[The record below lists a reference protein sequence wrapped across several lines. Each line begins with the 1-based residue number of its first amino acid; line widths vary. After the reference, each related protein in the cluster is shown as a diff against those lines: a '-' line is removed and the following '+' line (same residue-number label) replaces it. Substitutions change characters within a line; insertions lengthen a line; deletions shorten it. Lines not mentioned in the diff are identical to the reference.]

1 MTDMEFEIFDDRFR
15 AILRPDSTLEKL
27 CSGTVWAEGPV
38 YFEEEDCLLWSD
50 IPNNRMLRWSR
61 EDGMTVFREPAN
73 FTNGH
78 YRDLQGRLI
87 SCEHGGRRVTR
98 TEADG
103 SIAVLADNYQGKKL
117 NSPNDLVVKSDGT
130 IWFTDPP
137 YGILSNVEGYQAE
150 SEIGANYV
158 YRLDPETG
166 DLNVVADDFDKPNGL
181 AFSPDERTLYI
192 SDTGGSH
199 TEGGPHHI
207 RAFDVVHGSRRQ
219 PLSDQRPPLRRD
231 QSRPVRRFP
240 HRCERLSLHQ
250 RRRRHPR
257 LQRRGRTAGQDPR
270 AGSGGQLHIRRSRQG
285 SPLHRRHH
293 IALRHRS
300 QHPGRPT
307 SIACRRER
315 R

>member
-1 MTDMEFEIFDDRFR
+1 MINSGFEVCDERFQ
-15 AILRPDSTLEKL
+15 ALLRPDSKLEKHYT
-27 CSGTVWAEGPV
+27 GTVWAEGPV
-38 YFEEEDCLLWSD
+38 YFAEADCLLWSD
-50 IPNNRMLRWSR
+50 IPNNRMLRWS
-61 EDGMTVFREPAN
+61 EQDGVTIYREPAN

-78 YRDLQGRLI
+78 YRDLQGRLL

-103 SIAVLADNYQGKKL
+103 SIVVLVDNYQGKKL

-166 DLNVVADDFDKPNGL
+166 DLAVVADDFDKPNGL
-181 AFSPDERTLYI
+181 AFSPDERVLYI

-207 RAFDVVHGSRRQ
+207 RAFDVVPEATSNPFLTNGRLFADIS
-219 PLSDQRPPLRRD
+219 PGLSDGFRIDVNGYLFTSAADGIQVFSADSELLGKILVPEVVANCTFGGPDRDRLFIVATTSLYSIVLNTQGVQRP
-231 QSRPVRRFP
+231 
-240 HRCERLSLHQ
+240 
-250 RRRRHPR
+250 
-257 LQRRGRTAGQDPR
+257 
-270 AGSGGQLHIRRSRQG
+270 
-285 SPLHRRHH
+285 
-293 IALRHRS
+293 
-300 QHPGRPT
+300 
-307 SIACRRER
+307 
-315 R
+315 

>member
-207 RAFDVVHGSRRQ
+207 RAFDVVTGADAIPFLTNGRLFAEIS
-219 PLSDQRPPLRRD
+219 PGLSDGFRIDVNGYLFTSAGDGIHVFSAEGELLGKIRVPEVVANCTFGGPGKDRLFIVATTSLYAIDLNTQGVQRP
-231 QSRPVRRFP
+231 
-240 HRCERLSLHQ
+240 
-250 RRRRHPR
+250 
-257 LQRRGRTAGQDPR
+257 
-270 AGSGGQLHIRRSRQG
+270 
-285 SPLHRRHH
+285 
-293 IALRHRS
+293 
-300 QHPGRPT
+300 
-307 SIACRRER
+307 
-315 R
+315 

>member
-1 MTDMEFEIFDDRFR
+1 MTNMEFEIFDDRFR

-50 IPNNRMLRWSR
+50 IPNNRMLRWSK

-103 SIAVLADNYQGKKL
+103 SIVVLVDNYQGKKL

-166 DLNVVADDFDKPNGL
+166 DLAVIADDFDKPNGL
-181 AFSPDERTLYI
+181 AFSPDECTLYI

-207 RAFDVVHGSRRQ
+207 RAFDVVQGADASPFLTNGRLFAEIS
-219 PLSDQRPPLRRD
+219 PGLSDGFRIDVNGYLFTSAGDGIHVFSAESELMGKIRVPEVVANCTFGGPDKDRLFIVATTSLYAIDLYTQGIQRP
-231 QSRPVRRFP
+231 
-240 HRCERLSLHQ
+240 
-250 RRRRHPR
+250 
-257 LQRRGRTAGQDPR
+257 
-270 AGSGGQLHIRRSRQG
+270 
-285 SPLHRRHH
+285 
-293 IALRHRS
+293 
-300 QHPGRPT
+300 
-307 SIACRRER
+307 
-315 R
+315 

>member
-1 MTDMEFEIFDDRFR
+1 MTNTGFEVYDERFR
-15 AILRPDSTLEKL
+15 ALLRPDSKLEKL
-27 CSGTVWAEGPV
+27 CTGTVWAEGPV
-38 YFEEEDCLLWSD
+38 YFAEDDCLLWSD
-50 IPNNRMLRWSR
+50 IPNNRMLRWS
-61 EDGMTVFREPAN
+61 EQDGMTIYREPAN

-78 YRDLQGRLI
+78 YRDLQGRLL

-103 SIAVLADNYQGKKL
+103 RVVVLVDNYQGKKL

-166 DLNVVADDFDKPNGL
+166 DLAIVADDFDKPNGL
-181 AFSPDERTLYI
+181 AFSPDERVLYI

-207 RAFDVVHGSRRQ
+207 RAFDVVQDATSSPFLTNGRLFADIS
-219 PLSDQRPPLRRD
+219 PGLSDGFRIDMNGNLFTSAADGIQVFSADSELLGRILVSEVVANCTFGGPDKDRLFIVATTSLYSIRLNTRGGQRP
-231 QSRPVRRFP
+231 
-240 HRCERLSLHQ
+240 
-250 RRRRHPR
+250 
-257 LQRRGRTAGQDPR
+257 
-270 AGSGGQLHIRRSRQG
+270 
-285 SPLHRRHH
+285 
-293 IALRHRS
+293 
-300 QHPGRPT
+300 
-307 SIACRRER
+307 
-315 R
+315 